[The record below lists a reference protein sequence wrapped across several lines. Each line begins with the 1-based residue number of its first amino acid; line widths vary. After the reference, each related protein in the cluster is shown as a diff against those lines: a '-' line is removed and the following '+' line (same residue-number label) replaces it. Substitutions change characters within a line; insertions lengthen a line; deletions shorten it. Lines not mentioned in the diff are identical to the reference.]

1 MKEIKI
7 KKKPK
12 PKEKPGSPFD
22 QIADRLVTITSQ
34 KVVSPPPKIEECS
47 TQQEETLAASSF
59 SAHRK
64 STLAVSSFSAQQKE
78 TLAVSSCPNSPPP
91 PMPTQ
96 KKESSEN
103 QEFGSVEEI
112 DSDVPLKLPAEDQ
125 HSSEE

>member
-22 QIADRLVTITSQ
+22 QIADRLVTITSP

-47 TQQEETLAASSF
+47 TQQKETP
-59 SAHRK
+59 
-64 STLAVSSFSAQQKE
+64 AVSSFSAQQKE
-78 TLAVSSCPNSPPP
+78 TLAVSSFPNSPSPTT
-91 PMPTQ
+91 PTQ

-103 QEFGSVEEI
+103 HEFGSVEDI